1 LRVPPIGHAF
11 DSLDDVL
18 TQAARSAAVTHNH
31 PEGIKGAQATAAAP
45 NYHFDESCQGTVPA
59 ALIAFLESD
68 DYEDAF
74 GRRYHLVGM
83 QTDSPVSRGRL
94 PRRITG
100 VFHLIS
106 RSPHWMRSTTVCAAW
121 SCGSAGTTR
130 FVRRNVAPGR

>member
-1 LRVPPIGHAF
+1 
-11 DSLDDVL
+11 
-18 TQAARSAAVTHNH
+18 VTHNH

-45 NYHFDESCQGTVPA
+45 NYHFDEIMPRYRTELSLPSSNPMTTKTR
-59 ALIAFLESD
+59 
-68 DYEDAF
+68 F
-74 GRRYHLVGM
+74 GRRYHFVGM
-83 QTDSPVSRGRL
+83 QTHSPVSRGRL

-106 RSPHWMRSTTVCAAW
+106 RSRHWIRSTTVCAAW